1 MENEMNIMQMLINA
15 GINAFGAQLLA
26 ESYLRSPLAEQAMQR
41 GEPVRF
47 FLPIHR
53 SDCAGWS
60 GVEISIAAVP
70 DPDRAEIRVQADLPA
85 NAQLT
90 GRGPEGT

>member
-1 MENEMNIMQMLINA
+1 MNIMQALIDA

-26 ESYLRSPLAEQAMQR
+26 ESYLKSPLAEQALQR

-53 SDCAGWS
+53 GDCAGWS
-60 GVEISIAAVP
+60 GVEIAIAAVP
-70 DPDRAEIRVQADLPA
+70 APDRIEALGAAIRAQADMPA
-85 NAQLT
+85 NV
-90 GRGPEGT
+90 

>member
-1 MENEMNIMQMLINA
+1 MNIMQVLLDA
-15 GINAFGAQLLA
+15 GLNAFGAQLLA
-26 ESYLRSPLAEQAMQR
+26 ESYLKSPLAEQALQR

-53 SDCAGWS
+53 GDCAGWS

-70 DPDRAEIRVQADLPA
+70 APDRIEAIGAAIRASATAVAP
-85 NAQLT
+85 NV
-90 GRGPEGT
+90 